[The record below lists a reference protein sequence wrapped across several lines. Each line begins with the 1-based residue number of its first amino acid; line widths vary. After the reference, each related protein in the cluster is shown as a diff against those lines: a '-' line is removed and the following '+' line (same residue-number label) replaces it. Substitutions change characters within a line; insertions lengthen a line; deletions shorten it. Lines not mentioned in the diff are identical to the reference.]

1 MKIILIGG
9 YGYTGKI
16 ICELLEKE
24 SVQYTVAGRDAEKL
38 KQLQLDFHSI
48 ESTFALDIRDHEQ
61 VKRLVEEFDVILN
74 CAGPFTEESASMVGL
89 IANSKSKIYFDITGE
104 IGFARSSFEQNN
116 SIAIENKTTLIHGCA
131 FESLVADLALKMSEK
146 KLDRIKEIK
155 TFYSFQHSKPSPG
168 TRITMKL
175 SKFRNMYRI
184 ANSVW
189 KVIKSEEEKI
199 PVSFEGVHFT
209 AVAYPLPEIAFSFWN
224 YKPESV
230 MSYLLLS
237 KEEALFVGTPEQL
250 TGTLEDELEKL
261 KKRKTN
267 GPVLEDRQ
275 AQQCRIIVQI
285 SDHSG
290 KTEVLSLFGNDM
302 YLITAK
308 CVVFSMKS
316 FLEKGEQKFGVISP
330 AQLFEGIEMKTLNKL
345 GISIRD

>member
-1 MKIILIGG
+1 
-9 YGYTGKI
+9 
-16 ICELLEKE
+16 
-24 SVQYTVAGRDAEKL
+24 
-38 KQLQLDFHSI
+38 
-48 ESTFALDIRDHEQ
+48 
-61 VKRLVEEFDVILN
+61 
-74 CAGPFTEESASMVGL
+74 MVGL
-89 IANSKSKIYFDITGE
+89 IGKLKSKIYFDITGE

-267 GPVLEDRQ
+267 GPVSKTDKHTRVP
-275 AQQCRIIVQI
+275 IVQI

-308 CVVFSMKS
+308 CDCVFD
-316 FLEKGEQKFGVISP
+316 EKFSGKRVNRS
-330 AQLFEGIEMKTLNKL
+330 LV
-345 GISIRD
+345 